1 MEVQEQFHAHM
12 FGTFQFIGEN
22 GVLNDET
29 LRSEMLTRLLAY
41 LLINRKRALSVSELT
56 DVLWGDDENTDNPAG
71 ALKNLMYRLRTV
83 MKKTLGEKQYIIT
96 GHGSYYWNQELE
108 VHMDSEDFDR
118 LGKQAEKNGIGDG
131 ERIEALRDS
140 LDIYEGIFLEK
151 LSREHW
157 VMPMSTYYH
166 SQYLLRAKKLAAL
179 YEEDKQYQ
187 LMASVCKSAIDADNL
202 DEELHYLFIKALIGQ
217 GEKNLAMEHYRKATD
232 TLYESL
238 GTKPSEKLRDL
249 YQQLLEDQHDIQD
262 DLETIQEEMTQE
274 KENPQGA
281 FLCEYGVFKE
291 IYRLELRR
299 VERLGI
305 SEYIVLL
312 TIEPKEY
319 ISREGAAYL
328 KILTNSVNNMQE
340 VLCTYLRS
348 VDVASRYSGSQFV
361 VMLPTCTYEAAKM
374 VTGRILSHFYAKEK
388 FGRVKVRYSLEEVS
402 LTGIMDN

>member
-1 MEVQEQFHAHM
+1 MEIQEQFHAHM

-41 LLINRKRALSVSELT
+41 LLVNRKRALSVSELT
-56 DVLWGDDENTDNPAG
+56 DILWGDDENTDNPAG

-83 MKKTLGEKQYIIT
+83 MKKTLGDLQYIIT

-118 LGKQAEKNGIGDG
+118 LGRQAEQASAGTE
-131 ERIEALRDS
+131 ERIQALKDS
-140 LDIYEGIFLEK
+140 LDLYEGTFLKK
-151 LSREHW
+151 LAQEHW
-157 VMPMSTYYH
+157 VMPLSTYYH
-166 SQYLLRAKKLAAL
+166 SQYLIRAKELAVL
-179 YEEDKQYQ
+179 YEENKQYSP
-187 LMASVCKSAIDADNL
+187 MASVCRNAIDVDNL
-202 DEELHYLFIKALIGQ
+202 DEELHYLFVKALIGQ
-217 GEKNLAMEHYRKATD
+217 GEKNLAMEHYRKATNI
-232 TLYESL
+232 LYENL

-262 DLETIQEEMTQE
+262 DLETIQEEMIQE

-312 TIEPKEY
+312 TIEPKDY
-319 ISREGAAYL
+319 ISREEEAYL
-328 KILTNSVNNMQE
+328 RILSDAVNNMQD

-361 VMLPTCTYEAAKM
+361 VMLPTCTFEAAKM
-374 VTGRILSHFYAKEK
+374 VTGRILSRFYAKEK
-388 FGRVKVRYSLEEVS
+388 FGRVKVQYSLEEVS
-402 LTGIMDN
+402 LTSIMDN